1 MTEGTN
7 DARLDR
13 QEQIWAGLYGAP
25 RARTLVEN
33 AREALGADPDAD
45 IERILAELEPVDG
58 FDTDEAG
65 TMRPI

>member
-1 MTEGTN
+1 MTERTN

-25 RARTLVEN
+25 RARTLIEK
-33 AREALGADPDAD
+33 AREALETDPGAD
-45 IERILAELEPVDG
+45 IERVLGELEPVDG
-58 FDTDEAG
+58 FDADEAG